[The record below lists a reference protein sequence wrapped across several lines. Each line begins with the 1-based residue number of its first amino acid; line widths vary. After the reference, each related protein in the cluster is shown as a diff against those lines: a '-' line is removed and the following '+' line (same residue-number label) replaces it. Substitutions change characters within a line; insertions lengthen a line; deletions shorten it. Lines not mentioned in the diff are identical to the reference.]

1 MMQMLNFVILMK
13 RQVTIKFVVPPI
25 TFINTKVIG
34 LTSLHVSNGAELEP

>member
-13 RQVTIKFVVPPI
+13 RQVTIILGVPPSA
-25 TFINTKVIG
+25 FINTKVIG